1 MAGNLNIPW
10 KRYGVIV
17 DLARR
22 MESKQ
27 SQFGKTALQK
37 MIFILQDVFKIDCGY
52 EFSLHTYGPFSSQI
66 VHDLDFVET
75 SKGVEVQS
83 IGPSSGYIILPGLEA
98 DRLQEKAA
106 EFLNNPEVQNALNRL
121 VEEFGDYSAKDLELI
136 STITYVTKD
145 LSEHNDFPARGEVV
159 QTVKQLKPKFS
170 EDLIDKQIQD
180 LLDNAFIQVS

>member
-1 MAGNLNIPW
+1 MAVNLNIPW
-10 KRYGVIV
+10 KRYGMIV
-17 DLARR
+17 ELARR
-22 MESKQ
+22 MKSKH

-37 MIFILQDVFKIDCGY
+37 MIFILQDVFKVDCGY

-66 VHDLDFVET
+66 VHDLDFIET

-83 IGPSSGYIILPGLEA
+83 IGPSSGYIILPGQEA

-106 EFLNNPEVQNALNRL
+106 DFLNNLEVQDALNRL

-145 LSEHNDFPARGEVV
+145 LSEHNVSPARGEVV

-170 EDLIDKQIQD
+170 EDIIDKQIQN
-180 LLDNAFIQVS
+180 LLDNAFIQVN

>member
-52 EFSLHTYGPFSSQI
+52 EFSLHTYGPFSSQV

-75 SKGVEVQS
+75 SKGVEVKS
-83 IGPSSGYIILPGLEA
+83 IGSSSGYIILPGQEA

-106 EFLNNPEVQNALNRL
+106 EFLNNQEVNNALNRL

-136 STITYVTKD
+136 STITYVSKD
-145 LSEHNDFPARGEVV
+145 LSEHNVSPSRGKVL
-159 QTVKQLKPKFS
+159 QTVKHLKPKFS
-170 EDLIDKQIQD
+170 EDIIEKKMQN
-180 LLDNAFIQVS
+180 LLDNAFIQIK